1 MISNYGKGNDKNHT
15 NKAAPILTNA
25 VFLSK
30 PTNSLKAL
38 MIPGM
43 RNFVEFER
51 TRNDTTDAFIDPAPV
66 LGIKIN
72 HVSDLLR

>member
-1 MISNYGKGNDKNHT
+1 VNDKNHI

-25 VFLSK
+25 VFFLRK
-30 PTNSLKAL
+30 PTNSLTAP
-38 MIPGM
+38 MIPGS
-43 RNFVEFER
+43 RNFVEFEW
-51 TRNDTTDAFIDPAPV
+51 TRNDTINAITDPAPV